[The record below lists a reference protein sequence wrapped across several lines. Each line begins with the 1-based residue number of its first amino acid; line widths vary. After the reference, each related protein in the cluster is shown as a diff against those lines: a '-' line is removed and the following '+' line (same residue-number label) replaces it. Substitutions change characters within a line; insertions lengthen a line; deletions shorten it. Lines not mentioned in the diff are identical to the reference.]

1 MPKFQDLTG
10 QRFGYLTVIRRA
22 ENAKNHCT
30 RFLCRCDCGKEIITL
45 ASSLKKGLTKSCGCL
60 RKKLSA
66 ETRTKHGLRYTR
78 LYRIWQGVKSRCSN
92 SRNADYKFYGG
103 RGISIYPEW
112 ESNFSAFYE
121 YVSQLEHCGEDG
133 YTLDRIDVDGN
144 YEPGNLRFAD
154 NRTQKR
160 NTHRNVWV
168 DYYGVQMLLVDVAK
182 ITGIKYDTLR
192 RRIKLGWTGD
202 DLFIPTR
209 KVMPKSDLLLIENS
223 QVYATS
229 LIIAEKF
236 GRRHDNILQ
245 AIENELANLREIS
258 AENPTALNF
267 KDSKIE
273 NSFIKGEYK
282 DASGKSNPMYYLNRD
297 AFAFVVMGFTGK
309 DAALWK
315 WRYIQEFNRMESAL
329 TAINQS

>member
-78 LYRIWQGVKSRCSN
+78 LYRIWQGVKSRCLN
-92 SRNADYKFYGG
+92 SHNTDYKFYGG

-112 ESNFSAFYE
+112 ESNFPAFYE

-160 NTHRNVWV
+160 NSRRNVWV

-229 LIIAEKF
+229 IIIAEKF
-236 GRRHDNILQ
+236 GKNHFDVLRS
-245 AIENELANLREIS
+245 IENALETL
-258 AENPTALNF
+258 TALSN
-267 KDSKIE
+267 DSKIAGVQIE
-273 NSFIKGEYK
+273 RAFIKGEYK
-282 DASGKSNPMYYLNRD
+282 DAKGEKRPMYYLNRD

-329 TAINQS
+329 TAKNQS